1 MVDLPTKVL
10 MPSITRD
17 SVRRGVIR
25 GVSKKK
31 TARKTGPYAL
41 ENAQFKLDRDSE
53 MLSWK
58 ARISLEKDRLLAELQ
73 ARAVYKNLGVNFP

>member
-1 MVDLPTKVL
+1 MKVL

-31 TARKTGPYAL
+31 SARKIIPYAL

-58 ARISLEKDRLLAELQ
+58 ACISLEKDRLLAALQ
-73 ARAVYKNLGVNFP
+73 AYPVCKN